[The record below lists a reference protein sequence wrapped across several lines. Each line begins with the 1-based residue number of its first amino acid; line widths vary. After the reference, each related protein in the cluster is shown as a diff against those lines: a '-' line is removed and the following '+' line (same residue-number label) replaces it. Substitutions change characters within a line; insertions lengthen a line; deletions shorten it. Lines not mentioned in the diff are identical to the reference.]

1 MIYVNLNS
9 DIYYICVFLFQ
20 YNAIFEPL
28 KNGYMF
34 DHNLIKS
41 CDDCPH
47 GWKNFKLLTK
57 DEISLINNNRYEA
70 TFKPGEIMLKQGSP
84 TSSALFLANGMAKT
98 YVEGINGKN
107 FILGIALPGQL
118 IMGPGGY
125 VNSRHTYS
133 VSAISTV
140 NACFINFGIIKQLV
154 KSNGAFA
161 ESMLQ
166 DISAKSLKSHIRM
179 VNLAQ
184 KRMSGRVSEILL
196 YFADEVFMKDEYDMI
211 LSRQEL
217 GEMTSMAKEC
227 VVRILKELEDS
238 GVIYS
243 DSSSVKILD
252 RQKLIQISE
261 KG

>member
-1 MIYVNLNS
+1 MIN
-9 DIYYICVFLFQ
+9 D
-20 YNAIFEPL
+20 
-28 KNGYMF
+28 
-34 DHNLIKS
+34 
-41 CDDCPH
+41 
-47 GWKNFKLLTK
+47 
-57 DEISLINNNRYEA
+57 NRYEA

-84 TSSALFLANGMAKT
+84 SSNALFISNGMAKN
-98 YVEGINGKN
+98 YMEGIKGKN
-107 FILGIALPGQL
+107 FIMSISLPGML
-118 IMGPGGY
+118 ILGPGAF

-133 VSAISTV
+133 VAAITSV
-140 NACFINFGIIKQLV
+140 HACFINFEIFRQLV

-161 ESMLQ
+161 ESLIE
-166 DISAKSLKSHIRM
+166 DISEKSLKSHIRM

-184 KRMSGRVSEILL
+184 KRMSGRVAEILL
-196 YFADEVFMKDEYDMI
+196 YFSDEVFKSDEYEMI

-217 GEMTSMAKEC
+217 GDMTTMAKEC

-243 DSSSVKILD
+243 DSSKIKILD